1 MAIQGFPECWL
12 DPWTSEFQ
20 TDYSG
25 ANEEGGGGGGPPP
38 PHLPL
43 CLKLSEDF
51 KEVLVKSVF

>member
-25 ANEEGGGGGGPPP
+25 ANEGGGGGGGP
-38 PHLPL
+38 HPL